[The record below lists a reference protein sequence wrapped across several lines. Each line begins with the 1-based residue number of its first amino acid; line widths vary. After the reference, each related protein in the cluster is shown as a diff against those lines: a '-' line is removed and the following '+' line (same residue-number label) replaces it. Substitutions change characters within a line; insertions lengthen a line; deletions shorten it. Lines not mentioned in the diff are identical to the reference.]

1 MCIQCGKL
9 FRMRGGGGA
18 CAARAPATV
27 VAAPE
32 NDQAER
38 LSHAADVLL
47 LGLRPYGI
55 FVPLWTSLR
64 NSGCE

>member
-1 MCIQCGKL
+1 VL
-9 FRMRGGGGA
+9 
-18 CAARAPATV
+18 APATV